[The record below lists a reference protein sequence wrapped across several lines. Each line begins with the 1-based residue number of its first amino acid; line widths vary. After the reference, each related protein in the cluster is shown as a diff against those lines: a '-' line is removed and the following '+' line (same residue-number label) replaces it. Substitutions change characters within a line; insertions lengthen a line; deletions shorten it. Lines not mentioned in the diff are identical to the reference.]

1 MRATSDARLLLLLAP
16 WPGEGHP
23 SQRAAPEHAGCPM
36 DPSRKRKL
44 RLVVA
49 LTAAVLLATRAHLHE
64 LQRLDRG
71 QQAVQRARAAGRQSY
86 ELTGKVVD
94 GSVSHGGRRA
104 CASASATATARRSVP
119 VAYTGVV
126 PDPFRE
132 GREVI
137 VSGELENG
145 TFVAER
151 DSLVTKCP
159 SKFTKDEQLRADDGR
174 ASAPPAWSSRC

>member
-1 MRATSDARLLLLLAP
+1 
-16 WPGEGHP
+16 
-23 SQRAAPEHAGCPM
+23 M

-49 LTAAVLLATRAHLHE
+49 LTAAVCLAAALVYTSFSAASEAAKPSE
-64 LQRLDRG
+64 LREG
-71 QQAVQRARAAGRQSY
+71 QSY
-86 ELTGKVVD
+86 ELTGKVVNDSIERSGNELHFRVRDRD
-94 GSVSHGGRRA
+94 G
-104 CASASATATARRSVP
+104 TESVP
-119 VAYTGVV
+119 VVYTGSV

-137 VSGELENG
+137 VSGELRQG

-159 SKFTKDEQLRADDGR
+159 SKFTKDEQQ
-174 ASAPPAWSSRC
+174 S

>member
-1 MRATSDARLLLLLAP
+1 
-16 WPGEGHP
+16 
-23 SQRAAPEHAGCPM
+23 M

-44 RLVVA
+44 RLGVA
-49 LTAAVLLATRAHLHE
+49 LTAAVLLASALVYTSFSASTE
-64 LQRLDRG
+64 ASKPSEIEPG
-71 QQAVQRARAAGRQSY
+71 KSY

-94 GSVSHGGRRA
+94 GSIRKAGDELRFRVRDRDG
-104 CASASATATARRSVP
+104 TESVP
-119 VAYTGVV
+119 VDYAGVV

-137 VSGELENG
+137 VSGELKQG

-159 SKFTKDEQLRADDGR
+159 SKFTKDEQ
-174 ASAPPAWSSRC
+174 SS